1 MLVCKMLKDSTNG
14 EPDDSIEK
22 DIVKTLL
29 QYDGCLGLLSSG
41 DFGIFV
47 LILRRNLVLMMLQ

>member
-1 MLVCKMLKDSTNG
+1 MLKDSTNG